1 MEIETINIIV
11 STNASNEKEFSLT
24 KSVIY
29 HPSIT
34 DTSKYSEYPFFT
46 KYVDY
51 NAITGYINT
60 LSYKDLVETFFIR
73 SSFEKVMKLGYQSNL
88 VNDENMNIYAN
99 INVNIMLS
107 LLFPTTY
114 PVKNNYE
121 NTFNTLISSSNY
133 NNGNLFLNMQ
143 NIFSFFNP
151 NQYSYIK
158 TSGTTYSIVKC
169 VWLNDFFNHPKYFK
183 LMEEYKKLLKWKVAE
198 NKRLKREIEK
208 KIKALVQHLKRGD
221 VQKKLLLVNEK
232 DNIKYNGKKD
242 ENAYDTQLNKF
253 KESIRAIVKKVET
266 APNKKNNEENI
277 FKDLQTLFT
286 DMIDSYD
293 ILFQV
298 VKDRQYEYTRYNIV
312 KDSLKKQVEFIM
324 KLDKEIKVYNIVVD
338 LHITN
343 GLYDPISFVFSDERA
358 KELVEKYSQISN
370 FKKLLESY
378 SEPNTQSTNYA
389 LQTEIGNFQKSYEN
403 VLQDIMNPSNLL
415 VETLGN
421 DEEAKVNTEDK
432 VKVNIDSIRD
442 YLNVGVCFST
452 RSSGESNESK
462 PVNEIYI
469 KLFVIKGELN
479 DENKN
484 IVNCMYKGDYLGDEL
499 YRLLNNDKSNLLLNV
514 SNFQFD
520 IDSKEVKAKIEES
533 KKANDTAEPKPN
545 ANKLGSNTNN
555 PNAKKPKLNKG
566 RVQGGSRRRQ
576 KRRRTKKTRKL
587 FFI

>member
-11 STNASNEKEFSLT
+11 STNVSNEKEFSLT
-24 KSVIY
+24 KNTIY

-51 NAITGYINT
+51 SKIVGYIDIT
-60 LSYKDLVETFFIR
+60 SYNKVVETFFIE
-73 SSFEKVMKLGYQSNL
+73 SSFKNIMKLGYK
-88 VNDENMNIYAN
+88 VNAVDDENMNKIAN
-99 INVNIMLS
+99 YNVDIMLK

-114 PVKNNYE
+114 PVTNNYE
-121 NTFNTLISSSNY
+121 NTFNTLIGSSDQGTPLSNI
-133 NNGNLFLNMQ
+133 Q
-143 NIFSFFNP
+143 SIFSLFNP

-158 TSGTTYSIVKC
+158 TSGHTYSIVKC

-183 LMEEYKKLLKWKVAE
+183 LMEEYKKLLKWKVAQ
-198 NKRLKREIEK
+198 NKKLKGEIKK
-208 KIKALVQHLKRGD
+208 KIKALVEHLKRKD
-221 VQKKLLLVNEK
+221 VQDKLLYVNDK
-232 DNIKYNGKKD
+232 DNIKYNSKD
-242 ENAYDTQLNKF
+242 QNKSYDKQLDKF
-253 KESIRAIVKKVET
+253 KESIREIVKNVQT
-266 APNKKNNEENI
+266 SPNEKNNEENI
-277 FKDLQTLFT
+277 FTSLQPLFT

-298 VKDRQYEYTRYNIV
+298 VKDRQYEYTRFNIV
-312 KDSLKKQVEFIM
+312 KDSLKKQVEFII

-338 LHITN
+338 LHITD

-358 KELVEKYSQISN
+358 KEMVEKYSQISN

-378 SEPNTQSTNYA
+378 SEPNKQSTNYK
-389 LQTEIGNFQKSYEN
+389 LQIEIGNFQKSYEN
-403 VLQDIMNPSNLL
+403 VLQDIMDPTNLL
-415 VETLGN
+415 VDTDQKEL
-421 DEEAKVNTEDK
+421 AKKIE
-432 VKVNIDSIRD
+432 SIRE
-442 YLNVGVCFST
+442 YLNVGVCFTSPFSD
-452 RSSGESNESK
+452 SSESK
-462 PVNEIYI
+462 TPPNEIYI
-469 KLFVIKGELN
+469 KLFVINGELN

-533 KKANDTAEPKPN
+533 TKANVNEKKNPESKPPPQQ
-545 ANKLGSNTNN
+545 KE
-555 PNAKKPKLNKG
+555 KKPKSNKKQ
-566 RVQGGSRRRQ
+566 VKGGSRRNQ
-576 KRRRTKKTRKL
+576 KRKRRSRKTRKL